1 TPYAKNVTDNNVTL
15 GWADAARGTEK
26 VRKYKVMYRKVGEN
40 ENETEEKWTE
50 VYTNSN
56 QKELIISNLPSETTF
71 VFKVQSITAIGLS
84 LISDISEPM
93 ETLTKKEPRTPLAL
107 KQTSSDV
114 DVLHTKNAQ
123 ITFEIDGLPRPNITW
138 LFNGNPIQPSAKY
151 QMEARYQIILNVNK
165 TDFVDSGTY
174 TAVIEYGI
182 EKLKVPVKMTVK
194 GTSMSPMRGTE
205 ASLSPQ
211 AQWSPTGITV
221 AGGHG
226 QGGAL
231 NQLNA
236 PCGLFVDKDGTVY
249 IADYFNNRVVAWP
262 SGATSGQVVAGGN
275 GAGNGLN
282 QLYFPTDMVAD
293 RRTDSLLI
301 CDRINRRVVRWPHR
315 NGTHGEI
322 VLSNI
327 DCWGLTIDYY
337 GFLYVSDF
345 RKEEVQRYKVGDP
358 KGTVVAG
365 GNGQGDRLDQL
376 HWPSF
381 LFVTQ
386 DQSVYVGDS
395 SNNRVVKWTKGAQTA
410 ELVAGGNGK
419 GSAMNQVNNACGVVV
434 DRMSTV
440 YVAEFENPRVMRWP
454 QESSV
459 GDVVAGGNGE
469 GYGANQLSHSYGLSF
484 DRNGDLYVTD
494 HTNFRVQKFELISS

>member
-1 TPYAKNVTDNNVTL
+1 ESLSLSEVLGDTRYDYIVCLSFRFVEENDAQLSDMYNYRYDKSNFNSSNSHRKRKKWHEDRRIIANIRKNVQQFIEFAKANVDNEKLKFIVDEEYLVDHIKNAELILYDDGAEKKALSYQVNQVRR
-15 GWADAARGTEK
+15 WADAARGTEK

-194 GTSMSPMRGTE
+194 GNIK
-205 ASLSPQ
+205 SL
-211 AQWSPTGITV
+211 
-221 AGGHG
+221 
-226 QGGAL
+226 
-231 NQLNA
+231 
-236 PCGLFVDKDGTVY
+236 
-249 IADYFNNRVVAWP
+249 
-262 SGATSGQVVAGGN
+262 
-275 GAGNGLN
+275 
-282 QLYFPTDMVAD
+282 
-293 RRTDSLLI
+293 SLLI
-301 CDRINRRVVRWPHR
+301 IHK
-315 NGTHGEI
+315 
-322 VLSNI
+322 
-327 DCWGLTIDYY
+327 Y
-337 GFLYVSDF
+337 
-345 RKEEVQRYKVGDP
+345 KE
-358 KGTVVAG
+358 TVI
-365 GNGQGDRLDQL
+365 
-376 HWPSF
+376 
-381 LFVTQ
+381 
-386 DQSVYVGDS
+386 
-395 SNNRVVKWTKGAQTA
+395 
-410 ELVAGGNGK
+410 
-419 GSAMNQVNNACGVVV
+419 C
-434 DRMSTV
+434 
-440 YVAEFENPRVMRWP
+440 P
-454 QESSV
+454 QK
-459 GDVVAGGNGE
+459 
-469 GYGANQLSHSYGLSF
+469 
-484 DRNGDLYVTD
+484 
-494 HTNFRVQKFELISS
+494 KF